1 MAETF
6 VCGFPKKKLNAEEN
20 EKREMDFRQA
30 KNLSTK
36 LYKMIDYQVGDN
48 RGFLVGVIIRRVNP
62 EKNQIPKGYNQNFY
76 ITILHKTEF
85 KQYRDL
91 IIPKKYND
99 LLVLREESGP
109 CTFG

>member
-62 EKNQIPKGYNQNFY
+62 EKNQIPKGYNQNVY
-76 ITILHKTEF
+76 LTVLHTTEF

-99 LLVLREESGP
+99 LLVLREESAP

>member
-36 LYKMIDYQVGDN
+36 LYKMIDYQVGD
-48 RGFLVGVIIRRVNP
+48 IIRRVNP
-62 EKNQIPKGYNQNFY
+62 EKNQIPKGYNQNVY
-76 ITILHKTEF
+76 LTVLHTTEF